1 MFRVSYAVVHAQD
14 ALHLPR
20 LPGGI
25 SYGHPQRIEQG
36 IKPEAAQKL
45 TALETP
51 LSYNGLK
58 LSSFL
63 CLFNITEK
71 KSTLM

>member
-1 MFRVSYAVVHAQD
+1 MFKVSYAVVHAQD
-14 ALHLPR
+14 ALQLPW
-20 LPGGI
+20 LPGGV
-25 SYGHPQRIEQG
+25 SYGHPQHIEQG
-36 IKPEAAQKL
+36 IKPKAVQKL
-45 TALETP
+45 TALETL

-58 LSSFL
+58 MSSFL